1 MHEENNNITLMK
13 LKKDVEYLTKQN
25 NILLND
31 IDFLKKII
39 ISEHVEKSSKNL
51 CPICN
56 NLSIFGSYGVNKRNN
71 ARCPHCGSLER
82 HRLVYLFFN
91 KKYDNLLN
99 KEKINFL
106 HFAPE
111 GVLYNIFNNM
121 KNIDYFPVDLD
132 PEYYESQGLKIRD
145 KVNMEYIQYT
155 DNTFDII
162 YNSHVLEHVPN
173 DIQAM
178 SELHRVLKQD
188 GICVIMVPMSKN
200 AKTFEDPKYNT
211 PELRLKYFGQEDHV
225 RIYGKDFKNRLV
237 SVGFNVKEVT
247 LWDIIESNE
256 YKQLYRLPQDIIYVC
271 TKK

>member
-1 MHEENNNITLMK
+1 MHEKDINITLMK
-13 LKKDVEYLTKQN
+13 LKEDVEHLTNQN
-25 NILLND
+25 NTLLND
-31 IDFLKKII
+31 IDFLKKIL

-56 NLSIFGSYGVNKRNN
+56 RLSVFGPYGVNQRKN
-71 ARCPHCGSLER
+71 ARCPYCGSLER
-82 HRLVYLFFN
+82 HRLLYLFFN
-91 KKYDNLLN
+91 KKYNDLLT
-99 KEKINFL
+99 KEKINLL

-111 GVLYNIFNNM
+111 VVLYKMFNNM
-121 KNIDYFPVDLD
+121 KNVNYFPVDLD

-145 KVNMEYIQYT
+145 KVNMENIQYR

-173 DIQAM
+173 DIRAM

-200 AKTFEDPKYNT
+200 VKTFENPQYNT

-237 SVGFNVKEVT
+237 SVGFNVEEVT
-247 LWDIIESNE
+247 LWDIIDSTE
-256 YKQLYRLPQDIIYVC
+256 YKQLYRLPQDSIYVC
-271 TKK
+271 TK